1 MVRFVC
7 VFFLVFAVYYRKKDG
22 VFMKRILGIGVVI
35 LICLALGLSISEELE
50 GIGSLV
56 VK

>member
-35 LICLALGLSISEELE
+35 LICLALGLSIS
-50 GIGSLV
+50 
-56 VK
+56 

>member
-1 MVRFVC
+1 
-7 VFFLVFAVYYRKKDG
+7 
-22 VFMKRILGIGVVI
+22 MKRILGIGVVI